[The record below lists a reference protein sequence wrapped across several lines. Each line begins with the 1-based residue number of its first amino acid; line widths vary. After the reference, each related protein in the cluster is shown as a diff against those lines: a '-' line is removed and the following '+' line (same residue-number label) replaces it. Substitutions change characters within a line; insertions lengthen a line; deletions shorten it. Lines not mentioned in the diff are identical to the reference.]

1 MKIAKVCRLVL
12 TNDERNVAANME
24 ELLNKFPDNLRI
36 NGLTMEQL
44 REAMIAIECSDEEP
58 LEYEESEG

>member
-12 TNDERNVAANME
+12 TSEERKVAADME
-24 ELLNKFPDNLRI
+24 ELLNQFPDDLCI
-36 NGLTMEQL
+36 NGLKMEQL

-58 LEYEESEG
+58 IE

>member
-24 ELLNKFPDNLRI
+24 ELLNKFPDNLCI

-44 REAMIAIECSDEEP
+44 REAMIAIECSDDDPIEF
-58 LEYEESEG
+58 EESEG

>member
-24 ELLNKFPDNLRI
+24 ELLNKFPDDLRI

-58 LEYEESEG
+58 IEYEESEG

>member
-24 ELLNKFPDNLRI
+24 ELLNKFPDHLRI

-44 REAMIAIECSDEEP
+44 REAMIAIECSDEDPIEF
-58 LEYEESEG
+58 EESEG

>member
-44 REAMIAIECSDEEP
+44 REAMIAIECSDDDPIEF
-58 LEYEESEG
+58 EESEG

>member
-12 TNDERNVAANME
+12 TNEERKVAADME
-24 ELLNKFPDNLRI
+24 ELLNQFPDDLCI
-36 NGLTMEQL
+36 NGLKMEQL

-58 LEYEESEG
+58 IEYEESEG

>member
-1 MKIAKVCRLVL
+1 MKIAKVCRLVFTAEEMKL
-12 TNDERNVAANME
+12 AADME

-58 LEYEESEG
+58 IEYEESEG

>member
-12 TNDERNVAANME
+12 TKDEITLAANME
-24 ELLNKFPDNLRI
+24 ELLNKFPDHLRI

-44 REAMIAIECSDEEP
+44 REAMIAIECSDEDPIEF
-58 LEYEESEG
+58 EESEG